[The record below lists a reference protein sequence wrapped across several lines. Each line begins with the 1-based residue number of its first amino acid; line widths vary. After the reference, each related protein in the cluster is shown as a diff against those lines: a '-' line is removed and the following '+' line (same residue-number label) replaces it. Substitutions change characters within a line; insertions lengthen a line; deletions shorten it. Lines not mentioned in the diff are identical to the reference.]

1 MQHICISSILTI
13 RPGLDTASVLIKFA
27 TEQEAFDFY
36 LCTLPFISIPP
47 IYSSSLADKDFDA
60 LDLSSIH
67 VKLTGFHCGTFPQ
80 FRATGEY

>member
-1 MQHICISSILTI
+1 LSPVPSLLTA
-13 RPGLDTASVLIKFA
+13 RPGLDTATVLLKFA

-67 VKLTGFHCGTFPQ
+67 VKLTGFDCGTFPR
-80 FRATGEY
+80 FLSTDAH